1 MNNTDHHV
9 KAKRLKNMATTLILW
24 ITKLQQGSE
33 ILNLDKEDQVR
44 NFTDSKSQEMKTMFT
59 VNTEASSMS

>member
-33 ILNLDKEDQVR
+33 ILNLDTEDQVR